1 MCDKTTKNQ
10 NLLDLHLIAIHFKK
24 QLLKKYG
31 NPENK
36 CNICHKVFQNKDAF
50 VFHMGKDHNLLKGIM
65 AECLESDSNPAS
77 AETSP
82 EVNPVSIPK
91 IVKNEVK
98 QIPKKSLETS
108 KKQFECFKCGAGRRG
123 MKELYGHFSL
133 QHFSAELKEEF
144 GVQKQCTFEDCNKNL
159 ENITAWISHLGKNF
173 VIMRHFNQIFSSLS
187 GQEHPHVL
195 NKHIPEKYWQHS
207 SEKENGVEDDT
218 KKMFSCPL
226 KCSSSFAMK
235 SELLS
240 HFKSVHGFS
249 DDIIQKLLRAHPAL
263 YNGTLGVT
271 EEGGDKVEF

>member
-24 QLLKKYG
+24 ELLKKHG

-36 CNICHKVFQNKDAF
+36 CNICYKVFQNKDAF
-50 VFHMGKDHNLLKGIM
+50 AFHIGKDHNLLKDIM
-65 AECLESDSNPAS
+65 EECLESDSNPGS
-77 AETSP
+77 TESSP
-82 EVNPVSIPK
+82 EINTTFIPK
-91 IVKNEVK
+91 TAVTNEVN

-108 KKQFECFKCGAGRRG
+108 KNQFECFKCGAGRRG

-159 ENITAWISHLGKNF
+159 DNITAWISHLGKNLV
-173 VIMRHFNQIFSSLS
+173 VISHFQKYLSSLS
-187 GQEHPHVL
+187 GQEHSYVL

-207 SEKENGVEDDT
+207 SEKKNGVEDDA
-218 KKMFSCPL
+218 KKMFGCPL
-226 KCSSSFAMK
+226 KCSSSFANK

-249 DDIIQKLLRAHPAL
+249 EDIIQKVLRAHPSLDGPLAVP
-263 YNGTLGVT
+263 GSG
-271 EEGGDKVEF
+271 KKAEF